1 MGCTMDDAEREAV
14 QTGTTDPGTLEK
26 NSEESPHGTL
36 ELDELKKTHAELND
50 RFLRLAAD
58 FENFKKRTTRERETT
73 VALANERFAVDIL
86 EVMDNFERAL
96 RTDDAHLRKGVEQI
110 HQLFAAQ
117 LQRYGINPIE
127 SLKKQFNPAE
137 HEAIAHIPSGEAPGI
152 IVDVVSPGYRMHDK
166 VIRFAKVAVSN
177 GNQQNQE
184 A

>member
-14 QTGTTDPGTLEK
+14 QAGTNDSGTIEKTSGESKPGMA
-26 NSEESPHGTL
+26 
-36 ELDELKKTHAELND
+36 ELDELKKNNAELND

-58 FENFKKRTTRERETT
+58 FENFKKRTARERETI
-73 VALANERFAVDIL
+73 VALANERFAIDIL

-110 HQLFAAQ
+110 HQLFTAQ
-117 LQRYGINPIE
+117 LQRYGIYPID

-137 HEAIAHIPSGEAPGI
+137 HEAIAHIPSGEATGT

-166 VIRFAKVAVSN
+166 VIRYAKVAVSN
-177 GNQQNQE
+177 GNQ
-184 A
+184 